1 MRISVLTVTYNSAK
15 TLPYTLDS
23 FFAQS
28 HADKELVIVDGA
40 STDNTMEIV
49 ERYAAQA
56 DNVKFISEPDR
67 SMYDALNKGL
77 KLYTGD
83 AMGVLNSDDR
93 YAHNDVLAKVAEGLT
108 KAPSIHGHL
117 DFVNNHDSR
126 RIVRRWRGRAMPKR
140 GFRYGWMPAHPTFYV
155 RREIAERT
163 GLFDTSYQ
171 IAADYDWMIRAIN
184 AQGRGPELIEDIM
197 IHMQSGGMST
207 NGIAAYLKHNWE
219 ASKIRRKNN
228 VSGFMDFALF
238 TKPARKVGQWL
249 PVVSLF

>member
-28 HADKELVIVDGA
+28 YQDKELVIVDGA
-40 STDNTMEIV
+40 SKDDTMEIV
-49 ERYAAQA
+49 EHYAAGA
-56 DNVKFISEPDR
+56 DTVKVISEPDKG
-67 SMYDALNKGL
+67 MYDALNKGL

-83 AMGVLNSDDR
+83 AVGVLNSDDC
-93 YAHNDVLAKVAEGLT
+93 YAHKDVLATIAEGLAQ
-108 KAPSIHGHL
+108 APSVHGHL
-117 DFVNNHDSR
+117 DFVNNHKDQ
-126 RIVRRWRGRAMPKR
+126 RIVRRWRGRVMPKR

-155 RREIAERT
+155 RREIAERA
-163 GLFDTSYQ
+163 GAFDTSYR

-184 AQGRGPELIEDIM
+184 AQGRQPELIRDIM

-207 NGIAAYLKHNWE
+207 SSISAFLKHNWE
-219 ASKIRRKNN
+219 ASNIRRKNKITGL
-228 VSGFMDFALF
+228 VDYALVA
-238 TKPARKVGQWL
+238 KPARKVRQWL